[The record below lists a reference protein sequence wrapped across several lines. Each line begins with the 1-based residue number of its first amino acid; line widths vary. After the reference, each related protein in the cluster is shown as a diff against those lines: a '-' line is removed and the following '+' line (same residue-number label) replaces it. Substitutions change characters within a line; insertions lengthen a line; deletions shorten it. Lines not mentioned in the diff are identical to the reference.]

1 MRWTIPQPRAG
12 PAAVPAA
19 GTRLERT
26 MHCIDRMT
34 LAIDDAKFQQILDVT
49 LGGQPITPPELCT
62 LLQVI
67 QLAAEVDLDEDPAEL
82 TLLRSLTER
91 LCTATGIA
99 LDRFPLLS
107 PIPTDDEERAAQLA
121 ALVQRLPTTG
131 TRDLAFAL
139 AYLMIVSDLEL
150 APVEDAL
157 LDQLRRALTIP
168 PERASRLLDTVGRIV
183 TPGADEARPIAATV
197 C

>member
-1 MRWTIPQPRAG
+1 
-12 PAAVPAA
+12 
-19 GTRLERT
+19 
-26 MHCIDRMT
+26 MT

-49 LGGQPITPPELCT
+49 LGHPPISPPEIRT
-62 LLQVI
+62 VLQVV
-67 QLAAEVDLDEDPAEL
+67 QLAAEIDLDEDPAEL

-99 LDRFPLLS
+99 LDSFPRLS
-107 PIPTDDEERAAQLA
+107 AIPTDDEERAAQLA

-131 TRDLAFAL
+131 ARDLAFAL

-157 LDQLRRALTIP
+157 LHQLQRALTIP
-168 PERASRLLDTVGRIV
+168 PERASHLLDAVGRIV
-183 TPGADEARPIAATV
+183 TPGADEARPVATTV

>member
-1 MRWTIPQPRAG
+1 
-12 PAAVPAA
+12 
-19 GTRLERT
+19 
-26 MHCIDRMT
+26 MHRIDRMT

-49 LGGQPITPPELCT
+49 LGGQPIAPPELCA
-62 LLQVI
+62 LLQVV

-91 LCTATGIA
+91 LCSATGIA

-139 AYLMIVSDLEL
+139 AYLMIVADLEL
-150 APVEDAL
+150 APIEDAL
-157 LDQLRRALTIP
+157 LHQLRRALTIP
-168 PERASRLLDTVGRIV
+168 PERASRLLDAVGRIV
-183 TPGADEARPIAATV
+183 TPGADEARPIATV

>member
-1 MRWTIPQPRAG
+1 
-12 PAAVPAA
+12 
-19 GTRLERT
+19 
-26 MHCIDRMT
+26 MT

-49 LGGQPITPPELCT
+49 LGAQPLTPPELRT
-62 LLQVI
+62 VLQVV
-67 QLAAEVDLDEDPAEL
+67 QLAAEIDLDEDPAEL
-82 TLLRSLTER
+82 ALLRSLTDQ
-91 LCTATGIA
+91 LCTATGIV

-131 TRDLAFAL
+131 ARDLAFAL
-139 AYLMIVSDLEL
+139 AYLMLVSDLEL

-157 LDQLRRALTIP
+157 LHQLQGTLTIP
-168 PERASRLLDTVGRIV
+168 PERASRLLDAVGRIV
-183 TPGADEARPIAATV
+183 TPGVDQARPVATTA

>member
-1 MRWTIPQPRAG
+1 
-12 PAAVPAA
+12 
-19 GTRLERT
+19 
-26 MHCIDRMT
+26 MHHIDLMT

-49 LGGQPITPPELCT
+49 LGAQPISPPELRT
-62 LLQVI
+62 LLQVV
-67 QLAAEVDLDEDPAEL
+67 QLAAEIDLDEDPAEL
-82 TLLRSLTER
+82 TLLRSLTDR

-121 ALVQRLPTTG
+121 ALVQQLPTTG

-150 APVEDAL
+150 APIEDAL
-157 LDQLRRALTIP
+157 LHPLQRALTIP
-168 PERASRLLDTVGRIV
+168 PVRASRLLDAVGRIV
-183 TPGADEARPIAATV
+183 TPGADEARPIATTV

>member
-1 MRWTIPQPRAG
+1 MA
-12 PAAVPAA
+12 
-19 GTRLERT
+19 
-26 MHCIDRMT
+26 

-49 LGGQPITPPELCT
+49 LGGQPIRPPELRT
-62 LLQVI
+62 LLQVV
-67 QLAAEVDLDEDPAEL
+67 QLAAEVDLDEDPAEM

-99 LDRFPLLS
+99 LDRFPVLS
-107 PIPTDDEERAAQLA
+107 PIPTDDEERTAQLA

-150 APVEDAL
+150 APVENAL
-157 LDQLRRALTIP
+157 LHQLRRALTIP
-168 PERASRLLDTVGRIV
+168 PERASRLLDAVGRIV
-183 TPGADEARPIAATV
+183 TPGTDEAQPIATTA